1 MLNAVWPYQQKMTP
15 NFESPVYLIRKRKHT
30 KSESP
35 SPLSWQISETGKQL
49 LKGYVMTHLFDWTVL
64 YCKTPHCHL
73 CMCCKIKSKCLQI
86 CKTISE
92 FQNKDFENITEFLS
106 SFSKAS
112 WEDALKYSIK
122 YGVVSVYSMWK
133 KTRVAFLGSGEF
145 LDNRCILI
153 NYLLFYLLH
162 QQIAKLLLEFMIY
175 ILKQCLYIVY
185 HSVIQ

>member
-1 MLNAVWPYQQKMTP
+1 MTP
-15 NFESPVYLIRKRKHT
+15 NFESPVYQIRKRKHT

-35 SPLSWQISETGKQL
+35 SPLRWQMSEMGKQS
-49 LKGYVMTHLFDWTVL
+49 LKWCVLTHLFDWKVL
-64 YCKTPHCHL
+64 CCRTCLYHL
-73 CMCCKIKSKCLQI
+73 CMHCKIKNKRLQV

-92 FQNKDFENITEFLS
+92 FQNKDFAIIAEFLGY
-106 SFSKAS
+106 FSKAS

-122 YGVVSVYSMWK
+122 QWKVSVYSMWK
-133 KTRVAFLGSGEF
+133 KKPIAILGVGEF

-162 QQIAKLLLEFMIY
+162 QQNVKLLLEFMIY
-175 ILKQCLYIVY
+175 ILKQYLYIVYFY